1 MWVEEKFLAWI
12 TGEVDGRFVSNLMLG
27 LDMFR
32 YVQGHRSVYRSV
44 FVIRKTK
51 AGNKD
56 LGIFNLEMAFWSH

>member
-1 MWVEEKFLAWI
+1 M
-12 TGEVDGRFVSNLMLG
+12 SNLMLG

-56 LGIFNLEMAFWSH
+56 LGIFNLEMAFRSH